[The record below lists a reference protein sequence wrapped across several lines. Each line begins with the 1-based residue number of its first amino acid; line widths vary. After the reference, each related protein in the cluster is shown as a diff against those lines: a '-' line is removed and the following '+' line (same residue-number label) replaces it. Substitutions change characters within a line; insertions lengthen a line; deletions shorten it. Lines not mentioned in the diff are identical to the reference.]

1 MGSEQKKDTNMKSM
15 KLHKSKLAIIL
26 LGVGLIGSFFYFSFF
41 STFYRS
47 KQITNLLIIDNV
59 ERLAGIFKEIND
71 TCGIIDFD
79 LKKNP
84 INFLNVEKFAGS
96 EVGPMNLAHPEKWRG
111 PYVPHNP
118 TINDKEFQVVRTNKG
133 YFVTPGD
140 GVTLPNGK
148 VIGKEVIIDENSD
161 IPAMMRNENELL
173 FEDKPLAAPIAT
185 MNKHTEPA
193 SLVVI
198 PDLEA

>member
-1 MGSEQKKDTNMKSM
+1 MKKMIQA
-15 KLHKSKLAIIL
+15 HQSKLAIIV
-26 LGVGLIGSFFYFSFF
+26 LGVVLIGSFFYFSFF

-47 KQITNLLIIDNV
+47 KQITNLLIIDNI

-118 TINDKEFQVVRTNKG
+118 TVNDKEFQVVRTGKG

-140 GVTLPNGK
+140 GVRLPNGK
-148 VIGKEVIIDENSD
+148 VVGKDLIIDENTD
-161 IPAMMRNENELL
+161 IPAMIHNKEELL
-173 FEDKPLAAPIAT
+173 FEGKAIAAPVAT
-185 MNKHTEPA
+185 ITIHSQPEPA
-193 SLVVI
+193 SVNLMADI
-198 PDLEA
+198 EA

>member
-1 MGSEQKKDTNMKSM
+1 MIQA
-15 KLHKSKLAIIL
+15 HQSKLAIIV
-26 LGVGLIGSFFYFSFF
+26 LGVVLIGSFFYFSFF

-47 KQITNLLIIDNV
+47 KQITNLLIIDNI

-118 TINDKEFQVVRTNKG
+118 TVNDKEFQVVRTGKG

-140 GVTLPNGK
+140 GVRLPNGK
-148 VIGKEVIIDENSD
+148 VVGKDLIIDENTD
-161 IPAMMRNENELL
+161 IPAMIHNKEELL
-173 FEDKPLAAPIAT
+173 FEGKAIAAPVAT
-185 MNKHTEPA
+185 ITIHSQPEPA
-193 SLVVI
+193 SVNLMADI
-198 PDLEA
+198 EA